1 MYFFT
6 MPTQTFSQKWQ
17 ETSFSAITQWLKQQP
32 EIARFTG
39 LAGSCDAFA
48 IAELF
53 VKTNKTVLVFVE
65 NSKRAETLV
74 QECSMLLDDEK
85 VSLFPSRDAVPYN
98 MKSPFGPVV
107 ETRFNVL
114 SQLLNG
120 EKRIYIAVESAII
133 QKIPRPRDLFNR
145 IIRLHTG
152 NEIAIDTLSLW
163 LIDNGFRREA
173 MVQDIGTYCIRG
185 GIVDIYPFLCD
196 GPIRVEFFGDT
207 IDSIREFDIFTQKSK
222 ITRQSVEIFPMK
234 EFCFAPETLETGLIK
249 LREFSDS
256 NHCSAEAIDKLS
268 HQWKTASDYEG
279 IEWFGH
285 WFEMPEA
292 SLLDYIPA
300 DTLVVWNDLLP
311 TERRINEIVKNY
323 ERHLERVPELFK
335 PFVSSPEDLLIPYSD
350 IAGVLPV
357 FTTIFIDTTDIPD
370 SAQHYTFSCS
380 EQPVF
385 PQTLDPLIADITAH
399 YNSGRETMLVC
410 SNTGHAERMLEMLA
424 EPCPFLKIYTGYI
437 SRGFID
443 RENNRLIYADSQ
455 ILGRQISKK
464 TGHKKFSSGQSI
476 PGYDALSPGDYVVH
490 IDHGIGAFIGI
501 EHVSASGSAG
511 RDCMVIRYHD
521 NAKLYVPVEDFYKVQ
536 KYIGKESTGP
546 GLSKLGSASWDK
558 LKKKTRESLKE
569 MAQELIDLYAQRQFK
584 EGIGFS
590 PDTLWQKE
598 FEDSFVYDETPD
610 QLRAIKDVKQDMES
624 TKPMDRLICG
634 DVGFGKTEVA
644 MRAAFKAVMDGYQ
657 VAILAPTTILAAQHL
672 TTFQERMSDFPIKI
686 GMLSRF
692 LKAKEQKEVVAK
704 LATNDINIL
713 IGTHRILSK
722 DIIFKNI
729 GLLIVDEEQRFGV
742 SHKEKLKQYRSSID
756 VLSMTA
762 TPIPRT
768 LHMSLVGARDLSI
781 INTPPRNRLP
791 VETYVR
797 EYRDEILGESI
808 ASELE
813 RGGQVFVVHN
823 RIQGLQIT
831 KDRIEQMVPR
841 ARVVC
846 AHGQMHENELSVIM
860 KEFIAGRFDVMVS
873 TVIIENGLDIPNVN
887 TIIVIRADTMGL
899 SQLYQLRGRVGRSS
913 EQAYAYFL
921 TPPQRE
927 AQELA
932 LRRLHALEQY
942 TDLGSGFQIAMRDLE
957 IRGAGNILGT
967 LQHGFIAAVG
977 FDMYCKLLEE
987 AVKEARG
994 EDITGPED
1002 LAVTIDIPV
1011 AAFIPTDYMSD
1022 PSVRVEI
1029 YQKLSAAKILDDI
1042 AETESELFDRFGA
1055 MPMPVQSL
1063 LLLMRIK
1070 ILAKPLGCSKIS
1082 ISMDGILTFTFE
1094 ELVQN
1099 VQQTVQRMLA
1109 QTKQPFEITNT
1120 IPILLKTQLNSISV
1134 REQMLEVRNIL
1145 QSVS

>member
-6 MPTQTFSQKWQ
+6 MPINNFSQKWQ
-17 ETSFSAITQWLKQQP
+17 EHPLPAITQWLEQHP
-32 EIARFTG
+32 ETARFTG
-39 LAGSCDAFA
+39 LCGSSNALA

-53 VKTNKTVLVFVE
+53 IKTKKTLLVFVE
-65 NSKRAETLV
+65 NGKRAEVLA
-74 QECSMLLDDEK
+74 QECKTLAGEDN

-107 ETRFNVL
+107 ESRLNVL

-120 EKRIYIAVESAII
+120 EKRIYIAVEATII
-133 QKIPRPRDLFNR
+133 QKIISPRDLFNR
-145 IIRLHTG
+145 IIRLTIG
-152 NEIAIDTLSLW
+152 NEIPIEKLSGW
-163 LIDNGFRREA
+163 LVENGFRREV
-173 MVQDIGTYCIRG
+173 MVQDIGTFCVRG

-196 GPIRVEFFGDT
+196 GPVRIEFFGDC
-207 IDSIREFDIFTQKSK
+207 IDSIREFDVFTQKSK
-222 ITRQSVEIFPMK
+222 VTRQSVAIFPMK
-234 EFCFAPETLETGLIK
+234 EFCILPQTIDDGLAKMCEFSRDFNDGPETI
-249 LREFSDS
+249 
-256 NHCSAEAIDKLS
+256 NKLS

-279 IEWFGH
+279 IEWFCN
-285 WFEMPEA
+285 WFLPPE
-292 SLLDYIPA
+292 SSILDYIPA
-300 DTLVVWNDLLP
+300 DTLLVWDDLLP
-311 TERRINEIVKNY
+311 PQRRINECIHNY
-323 ERHLERVPELFK
+323 ERHLERVPDIFK
-335 PFVSSPEDLLIPYSD
+335 PFVSQPDRMLIPYES
-350 IAGVLPV
+350 IAGILPMFSMV
-357 FTTIFIDTTDIPD
+357 YIETTDIAD
-370 SAQHYTFSCS
+370 TLQTYRFSFS

-385 PQTLDPLIADITAH
+385 PHTLEPLIADLTAH
-399 YNSGRETMLVC
+399 FKDGNEIMLVC
-410 SNTGHAERMLEMLA
+410 SNIGHAERLSEMLA
-424 EPCPFLKIYTGYI
+424 EPCPFLTIYIGYLC
-437 SRGFID
+437 RGFID
-443 RENNRLIYADSQ
+443 KENKRLIYADSQ
-455 ILGRQISKK
+455 ILGSESIKK
-464 TGHKKFSSGQSI
+464 TSHKKFSSGQSI

-501 EHVSASGSAG
+501 EHVASSGDAG
-511 RDCMVIRYHD
+511 RDCMVIQYQD
-521 NAKLYVPVEDFYKVQ
+521 NAKLYVPVEDFFKVQ
-536 KYIGKESTGP
+536 KYIGKESDAP
-546 GLSKLGSASWDK
+546 GLSKLGSAAWDK
-558 LKKKTRESLKE
+558 LKKKTRESLKD
-569 MAQELIDLYAQRQFK
+569 MAQELIDLYAQRQHA
-584 EGIGFS
+584 EGIRFA
-590 PDTLWQKE
+590 PDALWQKE
-598 FEDSFVYDETPD
+598 FEDSFVYEETQD
-610 QLRAIKDVKQDMES
+610 QLRAIKEVKQDMES
-624 TKPMDRLICG
+624 GRPMDRLICG

-657 VAILAPTTILAAQHL
+657 VAILAPTTILAAQHF
-672 TTFQERMSDFPIKI
+672 TTLSERMSDFPVTI

-692 LKAKEQKEVVAK
+692 LKPKEQKEVCAK
-704 LATNDINIL
+704 LAAGTINIL
-713 IGTHRILSK
+713 VGTHRILSK
-722 DIIFKNI
+722 DIVFKNL

-742 SHKEKLKQYRSSID
+742 SHKERLKHYRTNID
-756 VLSMTA
+756 VVSMTA

-768 LHMSLVGARDLSI
+768 LHMSLVGARDMSI

-797 EYRDEILGESI
+797 EYRDELLGEAI
-808 ASELE
+808 ENELE

-841 ARVVC
+841 ARVIC

-860 KEFIAGRFDVMVS
+860 KEFIAGRYDVLVS

-977 FDMYCKLLEE
+977 FDMYCRLLED

-994 EDITGPED
+994 DITAAEEP
-1002 LAVTIDIPV
+1002 AVTLDISV
-1011 AAFIPTDYMSD
+1011 AAFIPTDYQSD
-1022 PSVRVEI
+1022 PSIRVEI
-1029 YQKLSAAKILDDI
+1029 YQKLSATTKLDDI
-1042 AETESELFDRFGA
+1042 TEIENELLDRFGP
-1055 MPMPVQSL
+1055 MPVPVQSL

-1070 ILAKPLGCSKIS
+1070 VLAKHLGSSNVS
-1082 ISMDGILTFTFE
+1082 ISTDGILSLTFDGPMTSMQKTIQHI
-1094 ELVQN
+1094 LDHAGQS
-1099 VQQTVQRMLA
+1099 
-1109 QTKQPFEITNT
+1109 FEITNT
-1120 IPILLKTQLNSISV
+1120 VPILLKTRLSGKSV
-1134 REQMLEVRNIL
+1134 REQMLEVKNIL